1 MEPPKVEEEK
11 NTKKNGKSDDNNDSK
26 EVINSQDAKKID
38 DKDVEMKIK
47 KDSKKDK
54 RSPEKDNQKG
64 E

>member
-11 NTKKNGKSDDNNDSK
+11 NIKKNGKSDDNNDSK

-38 DKDVEMKIK
+38 DKDVEMKIE

-54 RSPEKDNQKG
+54 RSPEKDSQKG